1 MNMKKKKNIIG
12 PLKNSHHFCRECDAF
27 SQLFSDLNA
36 HLQMR
41 SSPMN
46 SNVKI
51 MAFEFHSI
59 TNDTMMT
66 LSLINYRTMTQIVY
80 PLAVCVFDMFG
91 LVLLLYN

>member
-1 MNMKKKKNIIG
+1 MNY
-12 PLKNSHHFCRECDAF
+12 
-27 SQLFSDLNA
+27 
-36 HLQMR
+36 
-41 SSPMN
+41 
-46 SNVKI
+46 NVKI

-66 LSLINYRTMTQIVY
+66 LSLINSRTMTQIVY